1 MKRIMIAAV
10 CIVALTACKQ
20 KENNAAELAFQQQRD
35 SLTRIIEQKDNE
47 IDDMMAT
54 MYAKNGVGLS
64 GNQVGKRLRVV
75 VVDCRDEEDQ
85 PLPYKLVNPVI
96 TYKSEET
103 LLHSEGCLSLPRE
116 YADVERAAEVEVS
129 FLDENGTQKTL
140 RATGLLAIALQH
152 EIDHLDGVLF
162 IDYLSPFKRKRLLQ
176 HLEKRRKKE
185 GCV

>member
-1 MKRIMIAAV
+1 MSILPVFEVPEQVLREK
-10 CIVALTACKQ
+10 ALPVSKITA
-20 KENNAAELAFQQQRD
+20 
-35 SLTRIIEQKDNE
+35 E
-47 IDDMMAT
+47 IKKLLDDMMAT

-75 VVDCRDEEDQ
+75 VVDCRDDDDN

-103 LLHSEGCLSLPRE
+103 VLHSEGCLSVPRE

-129 FLDENGTQKTL
+129 YLNENGTQKTL